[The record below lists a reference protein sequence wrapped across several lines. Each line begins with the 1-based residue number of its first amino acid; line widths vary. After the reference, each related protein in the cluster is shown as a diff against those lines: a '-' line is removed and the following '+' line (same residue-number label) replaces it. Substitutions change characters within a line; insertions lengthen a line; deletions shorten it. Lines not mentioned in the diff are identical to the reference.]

1 MRASTLVMVS
11 LLVPTAAC
19 VSAQDDPTTV
29 HDLRVLGMGFEPPE
43 VLLTRCNALTLRQLL
58 ASQADGGSV
67 ANVDPGLLIELLSV
81 GARPLDFRALI
92 ADPNGAGRALDY
104 KLSVCTDATDRTCSN
119 PDRRSVLSE
128 GQYSGES
135 GELSLK
141 VSPVSSTNDA
151 GMVSVRTVGTGT
163 PVLLDVVQ
171 NDSYRGLGGIRI
183 PVVLELTARDTGEK
197 IFAQKLMP
205 YVCRFLPQMEQNVL
219 PVLPG
224 MTARS
229 EAWAEDQ
236 VIELGGR
243 TAIDMEPLDFSALEE
258 TYVLPSLQLQPVT
271 LTESWKIA
279 HYATSGTISPYE
291 TGGTNLG
298 GAVSRANFKWTSDA
312 ANNQPIDIRFYFV
325 VRDGRG
331 GESWLVRRARWS
343 PL

>member
-1 MRASTLVMVS
+1 MRTSALIISLL

-29 HDLRVLGMGFEPPE
+29 HDLRVLGIGFEPPE
-43 VLLTRCNALTLRQLL
+43 VLLTRCNALTLRGLL
-58 ASQADGGSV
+58 ASQADGGSL
-67 ANVDPGLLIELLSV
+67 ANVDSALLIELLSV
-81 GARPLDFRALI
+81 GARPLGFKALI
-92 ADPNGAGRALDY
+92 ADPKGAGRALDY
-104 KLSVCTDATDRTCSN
+104 QLSVCTDIADRTCSN
-119 PDRRSVLSE
+119 PDKRSLLSE

-135 GELSLK
+135 GELSMQ
-141 VSPVSSTNDA
+141 VSPVVATNDA
-151 GMVSVRTVGTGT
+151 GVISVRAITNGT

-171 NDSYRGLGGIRI
+171 NDTYRGLGGIRI
-183 PVVLELTARDTGEK
+183 PVVLELTAPDTGER

-229 EAWAEDQ
+229 EPWGPDQ
-236 VIELGGR
+236 VIEFGGR

-279 HYATSGTISPYE
+279 HYTSSGTMSPYE
-291 TGGTNLG
+291 TGGTNIG
-298 GAVSRANFKWTSDA
+298 GEESRANFKWTPDA
-312 ANNQPIDIRFYFV
+312 TNNQPVDIHFYFV

-331 GESWLVRRARWS
+331 GESWITRRGRWT
-343 PL
+343 P